1 MLPTH
6 CFNLLNAKLSA
17 ATSLRAE
24 TSRAPPTTRRSGV
37 PSDPSRRLGGGLFA
51 DGRPRSGLACPSRPA
66 RVQNTGVCAVCVCTP
81 EPEIKGT

>member
-37 PSDPSRRLGGGLFA
+37 PSDPSGGWAAACLPMAGPGPGCVPVPTGQGGKTRACAPSAFAHLSRR
-51 DGRPRSGLACPSRPA
+51 
-66 RVQNTGVCAVCVCTP
+66 
-81 EPEIKGT
+81 